1 MRGLGP
7 SDVILFNQ
15 SPCVMSSPLGQSRT
29 RRLYICHDPPLFTL
43 FLQHGRL
50 LNGSPTYFSY
60 NPMMRNVHFYNEV
73 SRTLFKKRKKT
84 RDCLERIPS
93 TNLVDGDEVTS
104 RCLEFQRMVRVQKQ
118 QLHERHLQRKKCRLP
133 MREDIIE
140 AFWKIYENQAWERYS
155 KLHRAEETDACVKQ
169 P

>member
-1 MRGLGP
+1 MRC
-7 SDVILFNQ
+7 Q
-15 SPCVMSSPLGQSRT
+15 E
-29 RRLYICHDPPLFTL
+29 L
-43 FLQHGRL
+43 FL
-50 LNGSPTYFSY
+50 
-60 NPMMRNVHFYNEV
+60 
-73 SRTLFKKRKKT
+73 KRKKI

-140 AFWKIYENQAWERYS
+140 AFWKIYENQALERYS